1 MHYRNNE
8 LTLCFG
14 MIVFSM
20 SLITIDSVMAAEIT
34 NNVSS
39 YNNAYNISSINSV
52 TRGDNIVPF
61 STLSNLSSTSPN
73 PIRASCFVYGYVSND
88 SPLGNLLIIKFR
100 RDGSC
105 NPTIELFTNLGTVI
119 GIVPGGNNSEG
130 LLGYDALVFIKY
142 IEKPSQKKNA
152 FVS

>member
-1 MHYRNNE
+1 MHYSNNE

-20 SLITIDSVMAAEIT
+20 SLITIDSATAAAEIT
-34 NNVSS
+34 NNASS

-88 SPLGNLLIIKFR
+88 RPLGNLLIIKFR

-130 LLGYDALVFIKY
+130 LLENEFAVRAK
-142 IEKPSQKKNA
+142 
-152 FVS
+152 